1 MQQNAKFIRKLPI
14 PMDIKKEFPLS
25 ERVSAVRWAR
35 VEEMRAILDGRDRRL
50 MLIIGPCSADREDAV
65 LEYAARLR
73 WTAGPLLSALS
84 AERLNSTDR
93 KPLLFAHF
101 PSGARPQRRV

>member
-1 MQQNAKFIRKLPI
+1 MNLEFKRKLPT
-14 PMDIKKEFPLS
+14 PQTVKDMYPVTEALARQKQENDRQIK
-25 ERVSAVRWAR
+25 AVIIG
-35 VEEMRAILDGRDRRL
+35 EDQRL
-50 MLIIGPCSADREDAV
+50 MLLIGPCSADREDAV